1 MFIAWH
7 AVLHCSLTKKA
18 RKAATSRM
26 DVLNG
31 IAFDAA
37 SNRLWVTGK
46 KWPTLYE
53 IEVAELPTHADYAN
67 RLADARHRCMK

>member
-1 MFIAWH
+1 MILPPW
-7 AVLHCSLTKKA
+7 CRRLTKKA
-18 RKAATSRM
+18 RKAAKARM

-46 KWPTLYE
+46 KWPMLYE
-53 IEVAELPTHADYAN
+53 IEVAELPTHADYKN
-67 RLADARHRCMK
+67 RLVDARQRCVK